1 MNTDSKKTETEQCT
15 IPSVVRSAFTDD
27 EIRNM
32 VDNWFDHYRN
42 VGDSHHQD
50 TPDFRIIE
58 VYWDKVIDRLL
69 DDLGIEL
76 TDKQID
82 DFCDWLADF
91 Y

>member
-1 MNTDSKKTETEQCT
+1 MTDKTKEQCT
-15 IPSVVRSAFTDD
+15 IPDVVRSAFTDEQIID
-27 EIRNM
+27 M
-32 VDNWFDHYRN
+32 ADHWFDHYKN
-42 VGDSHHQD
+42 VGDSHHEY

-58 VYWDKVIDRLL
+58 VYWDKVLDRML

-82 DFCDWLADF
+82 DFCDWFADF

>member
-1 MNTDSKKTETEQCT
+1 MNTDSKIAETKQCT